1 MSAET
6 TTPPSQMT
14 RPGDR
19 AGETVTPWGVLAEF
33 ETPTE
38 LYRAC
43 EAVRDAGYTRWDAHS
58 PFPVHGV
65 EKAMGLRRSPVP
77 IAVLVLALGGAAAGM
92 ALQWWVSVEAY
103 PLVVSGKP
111 YFSWP
116 AFVPIM
122 FECGV
127 LGGAMGA
134 FFGFLGFA
142 KLPRHHHP
150 LFASA
155 RFERSTDDRFF
166 VSIEAADPRFDLGE
180 TVRLL
185 ERRGA
190 THVELIEA
198 VA

>member
-1 MSAET
+1 MSAAT
-6 TTPPSQMT
+6 TAPPPAAT
-14 RPGDR
+14 GT
-19 AGETVTPWGVLAEF
+19 ATPWGVLAEF
-33 ETPTE
+33 ESPTA
-38 LYRAC
+38 LFRAC

-65 EKAMGLRRSPVP
+65 ERAMGLGRSPVP
-77 IAVLVLALGGAAAGM
+77 IAVLVLGLGGAAAGM
-92 ALQWWVSVEAY
+92 ALQWWVSSEAY

-134 FFGFLGFA
+134 FFGFLGLA

-150 LFASA
+150 LFASE
-155 RFERSTDDRFF
+155 RFERATDDRFF
-166 VSIEAADPRFDLGE
+166 VSIEAADPRFDQAE

-185 ERRGA
+185 ERHRA

-198 VA
+198 SA